1 MFDLASTLLGPFQD
15 DLVSVFGV
23 SVGWFVGH
31 AILLVTLVVLVVAIR
46 ERDHIINHSGF
57 GRSEALDFVTFLLLT
72 LALFFFYSSVSGFAF
87 APSLVVGAVSALFLR
102 WVVTILG

>member
-1 MFDLASTLLGPFQD
+1 MLGTFQD
-15 DLVSVFGV
+15 ELVSVFGD

-31 AILLVTLVVLVVAIR
+31 AILLVTLVVLVIAIR
-46 ERDHIINHSGF
+46 ERDHIINHSGI
-57 GRSEALDFVTFLLLT
+57 GRSEVLDFGIFLLLT

-87 APSLVVGAVSALFLR
+87 VPSLAIGAASALFLR